1 MPLVS
6 TTRYAERVET
16 LDAPAAP
23 PPPSLLDQILS
34 RPTAERL
41 ASLPLDSFL
50 TANTVGEALA
60 AWFARPP
67 EVADDADRQKL
78 ARKLNA
84 AVARIDE
91 LLSSQ
96 LDAVLHHPQFQKLE
110 ASWRGL
116 KYLVEQVPDGAN
128 VKVRVLS
135 ASWKDLAR
143 DQERALEF
151 DQSALF
157 RKVYSDEFDT
167 PGGEPFGL
175 LLGDYDLT
183 HRPFPDHPTDDL
195 ATLNGLSGV
204 AAAAFAPFV
213 CGVDPRFL
221 ELDSFADLDPTI
233 DLGRTFARPEYVKW
247 RALRDTEDAR
257 FVAMVIPK
265 LLLREPHTD
274 SPGHDHRFQYR
285 EDTSSPDRKGYLWGN
300 GSFALGAVA
309 VRAFAESGWLAGIRG
324 VRGGDADT
332 AGRVTGLPSLEYG
345 PDVSAFTRSVTD
357 VHLTDRQEKELS
369 DQGFIPLCHMP
380 GSGDAAF
387 YTTPSVQKPKAYD
400 EPAATA
406 NARLSGML
414 QYMLCVSRIA
424 HYMKAMMRDR
434 VGAFTGPDEC
444 EDALQS
450 WFRRY
455 VISNDSAS
463 DELKAKFPLREA
475 KAEVREVPGK
485 PGAYRCSVYLRPHF
499 QLDQL
504 SAAIKLTTQLSA
516 RAQE

>member
-1 MPLVS
+1 MTRPAA
-6 TTRYAERVET
+6 TTRYAERLET
-16 LDAPAAP
+16 LEAPAP
-23 PPPSLLDQILS
+23 SVSLLDQILS
-34 RPTAERL
+34 QPTAERL
-41 ASLPLDSFL
+41 KSLPLDAFL
-50 TANTVGEALA
+50 NANTVGGALS
-60 AWFARPP
+60 AWFANPP
-67 EVADDADRQKL
+67 AIADDEARQKL
-78 ARKLNA
+78 SRRLNA
-84 AVARIDE
+84 AVARIDD
-91 LLSSQ
+91 LLTAQ

-116 KYLVEQVPDGAN
+116 KYLTEQAPDGAN
-128 VKVRVLS
+128 VKIRVLS
-135 ASWKDLAR
+135 ATWKDLAR

-175 LLGDYDLT
+175 LLGDYDVC

-195 ATLNGLSGV
+195 ATLAGLSGV

-233 DLGRTFARPEYVKW
+233 DLSRTLARPEYIKW
-247 RALRDTEDAR
+247 RSLRDSEDSR
-257 FVAMVIPK
+257 FVAMVVPK
-265 LLLREPHTD
+265 VLLREPHTD

-285 EDTSSPDRKGYLWGN
+285 EDTTAPNRRGHLWGN
-300 GSFALGAVA
+300 GAFALGAVA

-324 VRGGDADT
+324 VRGADAET
-332 AGRVTGLPSLEYG
+332 AGRVTGLPALEYG
-345 PDVSAFTRSVTD
+345 PHLSPFARSVTD

-369 DQGFIPLCHMP
+369 DQGFVPLCHLP
-380 GSGDAAF
+380 GTDDAAF
-387 YTTPSVQKPKAYD
+387 YTTPSVQKPKTYD
-400 EPAATA
+400 EPAANA

-424 HYMKAMMRDR
+424 HYMKTMIRDR
-434 VGAFTGPDEC
+434 VGAFAGADDC
-444 EDALQS
+444 EDHLQA

-463 DELKAKFPLREA
+463 DEMKAKYPLREA
-475 KAEVREVPGK
+475 RAEVREVPGK
-485 PGAYRCSVYLRPHF
+485 PGAYRCNVFLRPHF

-516 RAQE
+516 RGPE

>member
-1 MPLVS
+1 MSRVTS
-6 TTRYAERVET
+6 TTRYADRVET
-16 LDAPAAP
+16 LDAPAP
-23 PPPSLLDQILS
+23 PPVSLLDQILAQ
-34 RPTAERL
+34 PTAGRL
-41 ASLPLDSFL
+41 ASLPLDGFL
-50 TANTVGEALA
+50 NAATVGDALT

-67 EVADDADRQKL
+67 AVVDEEDRQKL
-78 ARKLNA
+78 ARRLNA
-84 AVARIDE
+84 AVARVDE
-91 LLSSQ
+91 LLSAQ

-128 VKVRVLS
+128 VKIRMLP
-135 ASWKDLAR
+135 ATWKELAR

-157 RKVYSDEFDT
+157 RKVYNEEFDT

-175 LLGDYDLT
+175 LIGDYDLT
-183 HRPFPDHPTDDL
+183 HRPYPDHPTDDL
-195 ATLNGLSGV
+195 AALNGITGV

-233 DLGRTFARPEYVKW
+233 DLDRTLARPEYVKW
-247 RALRDTEDAR
+247 RSLRDTEDSR
-257 FVAMVIPK
+257 FVGMVVPK
-265 LLLREPHTD
+265 VLLREPHTD

-285 EDTSSPDRKGYLWGN
+285 EDVTSPDRKGYLWGN
-300 GSFALGAVA
+300 GAFAFAAVA
-309 VRAFAESGWLAGIRG
+309 ARTFADSGWLAGIRG
-324 VRGGDADT
+324 VRGGDAET
-332 AGRVTGLPSLEYG
+332 AGRVSGLPVLAYG
-345 PDVSAFTRSVTD
+345 PDLSPFARSVTD

-369 DQGFIPLCHMP
+369 DQGFVPLCHLP
-380 GSGDAAF
+380 GTADAAF
-387 YTTPSVQKPKAYD
+387 YTTPSIQKPKTYD
-400 EPAATA
+400 EPGATA

-434 VGAFTGPDEC
+434 VGAFAGPDEC
-444 EDALQS
+444 EEHLQS

-463 DELKAKFPLREA
+463 DEMKARYPLREA
-475 KAEVREVPGK
+475 RAEVREVPGK

-504 SAAIKLTTQLSA
+504 SAAIKLTTQLTA
-516 RAQE
+516 RGTE

>member
-1 MPLVS
+1 MSRVS

-16 LDAPAAP
+16 RDAP
-23 PPPSLLDQILS
+23 PPAVGLLDQILA

-41 ASLPLDSFL
+41 ASLPLDGFL
-50 TANTVGEALA
+50 KAATVGEALA

-67 EVADDADRQKL
+67 RIADDTDRQKL
-78 ARKLNA
+78 SRRLNA
-84 AVARIDE
+84 AVARVDE
-91 LLSSQ
+91 LLSAQ
-96 LDAVLHHPQFQKLE
+96 LDAVLHHPQFQKFE

-175 LLGDYDLT
+175 LVGDYDLT

-195 ATLNGLSGV
+195 ATLNGLAGV

-233 DLGRTFARPEYVKW
+233 DLARTFARTEYVSG
-247 RALRDTEDAR
+247 RALRDTEDSR
-257 FVAMVIPK
+257 FVGLVIPK
-265 LLLREPHTD
+265 ILLREPHTD
-274 SPGHDHRFQYR
+274 SPGHDHRFQFR
-285 EDTSSPDRKGYLWGN
+285 EDATSPDRKGYLWGN
-300 GSFALGAVA
+300 GSFAMAAVA

-324 VRGGDADT
+324 VRGGDAET
-332 AGRVTGLPSLEYG
+332 AGRVTGLPALEFG
-345 PDVSAFTRSVTD
+345 PHLSPFARSVTD

-369 DQGFIPLCHMP
+369 DHGFVPLCHLP

-387 YTTPSVQKPKAYD
+387 YTTPSVQKPKSYD
-400 EPAATA
+400 EPTATA

-424 HYMKAMMRDR
+424 HYLKAMIRDR
-434 VGAFTGPDEC
+434 VGAFAGAEEC
-444 EDALQS
+444 EDHLQQ

-455 VISNDSAS
+455 VVSNDSAG
-463 DELKAKFPLREA
+463 DELKAKYPLREA
-475 KAEVREVPGK
+475 RAEVREVTGK

-516 RAQE
+516 RGTE

>member
-1 MPLVS
+1 VS
-6 TTRYAERVET
+6 RLSATTRYAELTEVLE
-16 LDAPAAP
+16 PAP
-23 PPPSLLDQILS
+23 PPAVGLLDQILAQ
-34 RPTAERL
+34 PTADRL
-41 ASLPLDSFL
+41 ASLPLDGFL
-50 TANTVGEALA
+50 TAATVGEALA
-60 AWFARPP
+60 AWFARPA
-67 EVADDADRQKL
+67 VVSNDDDRQRL
-78 ARKLNA
+78 SRRLNA
-84 AVARIDE
+84 AVARVDE
-91 LLSSQ
+91 LLSTQ
-96 LDAVLHHPQFQKLE
+96 LDAVLHHPQLQKLE

-128 VKVRVLS
+128 VKIRVLS

-157 RKVYSDEFDT
+157 RKVYSEEFDT

-175 LLGDYDLT
+175 LVGDYDLT
-183 HRPFPDHPTDDL
+183 HRPFPDRPTDDL
-195 ATLNGLSGV
+195 ATLNGIAGV

-257 FVAMVIPK
+257 FVGLVIPK
-265 LLLREPHTD
+265 VLLREPHSDT
-274 SPGHDHRFQYR
+274 PGHDHHFQYR
-285 EDTSSPDRKGYLWGN
+285 EDTTSPDRKGYLWGN
-300 GSFALGAVA
+300 GSFAMAAVA
-309 VRAFAESGWLAGIRG
+309 VRAFADSGWLAGIRG

-332 AGRVTGLPSLEYG
+332 AGRVTGLPALPFG
-345 PDVSAFTRSVTD
+345 PDLSPFTRSATD

-369 DQGFIPLCHMP
+369 DHGFVPLCHLP
-380 GSGDAAF
+380 GSSDAAF
-387 YTTPSVQKPKAYD
+387 YTTPSVQKPKGYD
-400 EPAATA
+400 DPVATA

-424 HYMKAMMRDR
+424 HYLKAMIRDR
-434 VGAFTGPDEC
+434 VGAFAGAEEC
-444 EDALQS
+444 EDHLQQ

-463 DELKAKFPLREA
+463 DVMKARYPLREA
-475 KAEVREVPGK
+475 RAEVREVPGK
-485 PGAYRCSVYLRPHF
+485 PGAYRCTVHLRPHF

-516 RAQE
+516 RGTE